1 MGSAATFK
9 QKSCNARGCDADNNL
24 ALRMKPIAE
33 SVVDISFACATRTME
48 KEGLASL
55 VGDCLHDFLE
65 DSLLVC
71 IEVVLMLCCQDCL
84 LLHIIAALLCNVTVV
99 EVCIPILSDLRHV
112 WPIFSERLSRE
123 LEKLINEVEAIILDI
138 VICGVDT
145 NVALLKAIAQVIT
158 DMRPVCVPKLNRI
171 GGGTVTKNGDKD

>member
-1 MGSAATFK
+1 MGSAATFE
-9 QKSCNARGCDADNNL
+9 QKSCDARGCDTDDNL
-24 ALRMKPIAE
+24 ALRTKLIAE
-33 SVVDISFACATRTME
+33 SVVDISLACATGTMK

-55 VGDCLHDFLE
+55 VSDCLQDFLK
-65 DSLLVC
+65 DGSL
-71 IEVVLMLCCQDCL
+71 IWIKAVLMLCCQDCL
-84 LLHIIAALLCNVTVV
+84 LLHIIAALLYNVMVV

-123 LEKLINEVEAIILDI
+123 LEKLINEVEAIILNI

-158 DMRPVCVPKLNRI
+158 DVRPVCVPKLDRI
-171 GGGTVTKNGDKD
+171 